1 MDLAPER
8 RLFMGL
14 GLLLSAVFL
23 GYPLIFM
30 PSYISENTPFPKPLS
45 KAEETRLLK
54 ILQEEKCIEERS
66 DAGSSQ
72 MEMYRGGC
80 TPAPAGI
87 RPSDCSADA
96 IKKDAKEK
104 LINHNMRLVA
114 HVAKK
119 YSNTGIEQEDLISI
133 GSVGLIKAIDSY
145 SPQRSTRLG
154 TYAARC
160 IENAIHA

>member
-1 MDLAPER
+1 
-8 RLFMGL
+8 MGL

-54 ILQEEKCIEERS
+54 ALHGE
-66 DAGSSQ
+66 
-72 MEMYRGGC
+72 
-80 TPAPAGI
+80 APAGI

-104 LINHNMRLVA
+104 LIKIEPNTFLV
-114 HVAKK
+114 
-119 YSNTGIEQEDLISI
+119 YT
-133 GSVGLIKAIDSY
+133 
-145 SPQRSTRLG
+145 
-154 TYAARC
+154 
-160 IENAIHA
+160 